1 MTRIFIAGAVLVDH
15 LTCAFQ
21 KVLNLTK
28 IKKVYWIAYFLCGNI
43 MQFLRRPNRRSVDLI
58 GLTILEYHIICFS
71 IYTSLPFV
79 GLVAGW
85 PKQKAGG
92 TGRGHPATEANFLL

>member
-71 IYTSLPFV
+71 IYTSLPF
-79 GLVAGW
+79 GLLYTKKIAVRTYG
-85 PKQKAGG
+85 P
-92 TGRGHPATEANFLL
+92 RRMDD